1 MREAEGRYAMR
12 PIDIRNYKIEL
23 RKLIKQERR
32 ELDLTVKAEMDEKI
46 ADNVRRLRQY
56 KKCTTLLTYVATPIE
71 VETRGIIKN
80 AIADGKRVAVPR
92 CLPETRGLSFH
103 YINGTDE
110 LSPGTFGVLEP
121 DENSKS
127 VTDFTGCLMI
137 VPALMFD
144 IRGYRLGYGM
154 GYYDRC
160 MSHFEGP
167 SAGICYSQNVR
178 YHMPNGRFDRPVD
191 ILVTEK
197 WIRSKKE
204 QKKKVF
210 WGDNRNI

>member
-1 MREAEGRYAMR
+1 MR

-32 ELDLTVKAEMDEKI
+32 ELDPTVKAEMDEKI

-110 LSPGTFGVLEP
+110 LAPGTFGVC
-121 DENSKS
+121 SKFLS
-127 VTDFTGCLMI
+127 FTASL
-137 VPALMFD
+137 
-144 IRGYRLGYGM
+144 
-154 GYYDRC
+154 
-160 MSHFEGP
+160 
-167 SAGICYSQNVR
+167 
-178 YHMPNGRFDRPVD
+178 RF
-191 ILVTEK
+191 
-197 WIRSKKE
+197 RS
-204 QKKKVF
+204 
-210 WGDNRNI
+210 